1 MRRPKKERR
10 LRATR
15 TVTQA
20 LRAIRENYC
29 AYYALPSSL
38 RSCRAFAVR
47 AIHANPYVYVALP
60 ESLRST
66 VTVICEAVS
75 CLGTML
81 AHVPDFARRSLLVV
95 RTALAS
101 HGASLRF
108 ARVAVSRELAELAVR
123 SSKQA
128 LLSVPR
134 ELVDADLVRMALRHD
149 DCCAVLPFLYD
160 VFGASIDR
168 SLVLDCISSF
178 GYEACFVSEW
188 NLQDAALLEAAIEAQ
203 PSLLQYVTRA
213 EWWAVRRPVL
223 ERALALHGELLYH
236 APDDARRCRAL
247 VATAVGSAP
256 RSLAW
261 AHESLRRDPEV
272 VYTALYTNEAAFPH
286 VLPPLS
292 YHPFVRALG
301 CPFQSSAEQRA
312 TLRSLRAMV
321 RASWQ
326 CATPQ
331 DVQVMHGV
339 GTILP
344 IFCRR
349 CATTRLERDIE
360 GLMRRIHAPA
370 TPFARRVLRDAYA
383 RDFC

>member
-10 LRATR
+10 ATR
-15 TVTQA
+15 AVTHG

-29 AYYALPSSL
+29 AYYALPSAL
-38 RSCRAFAVR
+38 RACRSFAVQ

-60 ESLRST
+60 ESLRSS
-66 VTVICEAVS
+66 VTIICETVAR
-75 CLGTML
+75 LGTML
-81 AHVPDFARRSLLVV
+81 AYVPDFARRSLLVV

-108 ARVAVSRELAELAVR
+108 ARVAVSRKLAELAVR
-123 SSKQA
+123 SSKEA
-128 LLSVPR
+128 LLSVPK
-134 ELVDADLVRMALRHD
+134 ELVDADLVRVALRHD

-178 GYEACFVSEW
+178 GYEACFLSELE
-188 NLQDAALLEAAIEAQ
+188 LQDATLLEAAIEAQ
-203 PSLLQYVTRA
+203 PSLLQYVTRP
-213 EWWAVRRPVL
+213 EWWAVRPAVL
-223 ERALALHGELLYH
+223 ERALALHGDLLCR
-236 APDDARRCRAL
+236 APDSVRRCRAL
-247 VATAVGSAP
+247 VTAAVCCTP

-272 VYTALYTNEAAFPH
+272 VYTALYSNECAFPH

-292 YHPFVRALG
+292 HHPFVRALG
-301 CPFQSSAEQRA
+301 CPFQTSAEQLA
-312 TLRSLRAMV
+312 TVRSLRDMV
-321 RASWQ
+321 RASWD

-331 DVQVMHGV
+331 DMAVVHGV

-344 IFCRR
+344 IFCKR
-349 CATTRLERDIE
+349 CATKRLERDIE

-370 TPFARRVLRDAYA
+370 TPFARRVLMRAFA